1 MAWATWHGRRVTSGL
16 GRYPVDMPRTTST
29 PVPASD
35 ASAPVLRGESLTVQ
49 IESKTLLDSVS
60 VGIHG
65 GELLGVVGP
74 NGAGKSTLLR
84 ALSGDLALAAGAV
97 FIDERPLSDFDPRE
111 LARRRAVMPQSSYLP
126 FLFTAREVVRMGRAP
141 WEGERGEREHGAQ
154 LTEYAMG
161 LTDTRDYAVR
171 AYPTLS
177 GGEQSRVT
185 LARVL
190 AQETPILLIDEPTAH
205 LDLRHQHLVLQ
216 LARELASE
224 GAAVIAVLH
233 DLNLAAMYADTALV
247 LHRGE
252 LVTCGPVEQSL
263 APDLL
268 GPVFGLE
275 FVLQPHPEL
284 DRPLLVP
291 LPRSVS
297 RART

>member
-1 MAWATWHGRRVTSGL
+1 MTAN
-16 GRYPVDMPRTTST
+16 D
-29 PVPASD
+29 
-35 ASAPVLRGESLTVQ
+35 PVLRGESLTVRVDGK
-49 IESKTLLDSVS
+49 SLLDHVNVGVS
-60 VGIHG
+60 G

-74 NGAGKSTLLR
+74 NGAGKTTLLR
-84 ALSGDLALAAGAV
+84 ALSGDLELSEGTV
-97 FIDERPLSDFDPRE
+97 CIDNRPLDDFDARE

-141 WEGERGEREHGAQ
+141 WEGERGEREHGAK
-154 LTEYAMG
+154 LTDYAMG
-161 LTDTRDYAVR
+161 LTDTQDYAVR
-171 AYPTLS
+171 AFPTLS

-185 LARVL
+185 MARVL

-224 GAAVIAVLH
+224 GAAVVAVLH
-233 DLNLAAMYADTALV
+233 DLNLAAMYVDTALV

-252 LVTCGPVEQSL
+252 LVASGPVESSL
-263 APDLL
+263 HPDLL

-284 DRPLLVP
+284 ERPLLVP
-291 LPRSVS
+291 LPSTVS
-297 RART
+297 HQRG

>member
-1 MAWATWHGRRVTSGL
+1 MQSAA
-16 GRYPVDMPRTTST
+16 
-29 PVPASD
+29 PA
-35 ASAPVLRGESLTVQ
+35 LRGEDLTVR
-49 IESKTLLDSVS
+49 IDGKALIDGVSLDVR
-60 VGIHG
+60 G
-65 GELLGVVGP
+65 GDLVGVVGP
-74 NGAGKSTLLR
+74 NGAGKTTLLR
-84 ALSGDLALAAGAV
+84 ALSGDLPLDGGATY
-97 FIDERPLSDFDPRE
+97 IDGRPITDFDAKD

-141 WEGERGEREHGAQ
+141 WEGERGEREHGAK
-154 LTEYAMG
+154 LTDYAMG

-224 GAAVIAVLH
+224 GAAVVAVLH
-233 DLNLAAMYADTALV
+233 DLNLAAMYVDSAIV

-252 LVTCGPVEQSL
+252 TVAFGPVEEVLRPERIS
-263 APDLL
+263 
-268 GPVFGLE
+268 PVFGID

-284 DRPLLVP
+284 DRPMLVP
-291 LPRSVS
+291 LPASVS
-297 RART
+297 HERS

>member
-1 MAWATWHGRRVTSGL
+1 MNPT
-16 GRYPVDMPRTTST
+16 D
-29 PVPASD
+29 
-35 ASAPVLRGESLTVQ
+35 PVLRGEALTVRVD
-49 IESKTLLDSVS
+49 EKTLINDVS
-60 VGIHG
+60 LGVHG
-65 GELLGVVGP
+65 GELVGVVGP
-74 NGAGKSTLLR
+74 NGAGKTTLLR
-84 ALSGDLALAAGAV
+84 ALSGDLEVSAGTV
-97 FIDERPLSDFDPRE
+97 FIDDRPLGEFDARE

-141 WEGERGEREHGAQ
+141 WEGERGEREHGAK
-154 LTEYAMG
+154 LTDYAMG
-161 LTDTRDYAVR
+161 LTDTQDYAIR

-224 GAAVIAVLH
+224 GAAVVAVLH

-252 LVTCGPVEQSL
+252 LVASGPTEDSL
-263 APDLL
+263 HPETL
-268 GPVFGLE
+268 GPVFGMD
-275 FVLQPHPEL
+275 FVLQPHPDLE
-284 DRPLLVP
+284 RPMLVP
-291 LPRSVS
+291 LPQTVS
-297 RART
+297 HERGR

>member
-1 MAWATWHGRRVTSGL
+1 MNSN
-16 GRYPVDMPRTTST
+16 D
-29 PVPASD
+29 
-35 ASAPVLRGESLTVQ
+35 PVLRGESLGVRVDD
-49 IESKTLLDSVS
+49 KALLHDVS
-60 VGIHG
+60 MGVRG

-74 NGAGKSTLLR
+74 NGAGKTTLLK
-84 ALSGDLALAAGAV
+84 ALSGDLELSDGAV
-97 FIDERPLSDFDPRE
+97 YIDDRPLSDFDARE

-126 FLFTAREVVRMGRAP
+126 FLFTAHEVVRMGRAP
-141 WEGERGEREHGAQ
+141 WEGERGEREHGAK
-154 LTEYAMG
+154 LTDYAMS

-224 GAAVIAVLH
+224 GAAVVAVLH
-233 DLNLAAMYADTALV
+233 DLNLAAMYVDSALV

-252 LVTCGPVEQSL
+252 LVASGPAETSL
-263 APDLL
+263 HPDVLS
-268 GPVFGLE
+268 PVFGID
-275 FVLQPHPEL
+275 FVLQPHPDLE
-284 DRPLLVP
+284 RPLLVP
-291 LPRSVS
+291 LPATVS
-297 RART
+297 HEHGP

>member
-1 MAWATWHGRRVTSGL
+1 MNPT
-16 GRYPVDMPRTTST
+16 D
-29 PVPASD
+29 
-35 ASAPVLRGESLTVQ
+35 PVLRGEALTVRVDD
-49 IESKTLLDSVS
+49 KTLINDVS
-60 VGIHG
+60 IGVHG
-65 GELLGVVGP
+65 GELVGVVGP
-74 NGAGKSTLLR
+74 NGAGKTTLLR
-84 ALSGDLALAAGAV
+84 ALSGDVELSAGTV
-97 FIDERPLSDFDPRE
+97 FIDDRPLGEFDARE

-141 WEGERGEREHGAQ
+141 WEGERGEREHGAK
-154 LTEYAMG
+154 LTDYAMG
-161 LTDTRDYAVR
+161 LTDTQDYAIR

-224 GAAVIAVLH
+224 GAAVVAVLH

-252 LVTCGPVEQSL
+252 LVAAGPTEDSL
-263 APDLL
+263 HPETL
-268 GPVFGLE
+268 GPVFGMD
-275 FVLQPHPEL
+275 FVLQPHPDLE
-284 DRPLLVP
+284 RPMLVP
-291 LPRSVS
+291 LPQSVS
-297 RART
+297 HERGR

>member
-1 MAWATWHGRRVTSGL
+1 MTANE
-16 GRYPVDMPRTTST
+16 
-29 PVPASD
+29 
-35 ASAPVLRGESLTVQ
+35 PVLRGADLTVRV
-49 IESKTLLDSVS
+49 EDKTLLDSVS
-60 VGIHG
+60 IGVRG

-74 NGAGKSTLLR
+74 NGAGKTTLLK
-84 ALSGDLALAAGAV
+84 ALSGDVELAEGAV
-97 FIDERPLSDFDPRE
+97 YIDDRLLSDFDARE

-141 WEGERGEREHGAQ
+141 WEGERGESEHGAT
-154 LTEYAMG
+154 LTDYAMS

-224 GAAVIAVLH
+224 GAAVVAVLH
-233 DLNLAAMYADTALV
+233 DLNLAAMYTDTAVV
-247 LHRGE
+247 LHRGA
-252 LVTCGPVEQSL
+252 VVANGPSQEAL
-263 APDLL
+263 HPDVLS
-268 GPVFGLE
+268 PVFGMD
-275 FVLQPHPEL
+275 FVLQTHPDLE
-284 DRPLLVP
+284 RPMLIP
-291 LPRSVS
+291 LPASVS
-297 RART
+297 HDRG

>member
-1 MAWATWHGRRVTSGL
+1 MPSD
-16 GRYPVDMPRTTST
+16 RYARDVES
-29 PVPASD
+29 VAPA
-35 ASAPVLRGESLTVQ
+35 LRGQDLTVRVDGQ
-49 IESKTLLDSVS
+49 ALINGVSLDV
-60 VGIHG
+60 HG
-65 GELLGVVGP
+65 GDLVGVVGP
-74 NGAGKSTLLR
+74 NGAGKTTLLR
-84 ALSGDLALAAGAV
+84 ALAGDVPLDEGVAS
-97 FIDERPLSDFDPRE
+97 IDGRPMMDFDAKE

-141 WEGERGEREHGAQ
+141 WEGERGEREHGAR
-154 LTEYAMG
+154 LTDYAMG

-171 AYPTLS
+171 AFPSLS

-224 GAAVIAVLH
+224 GAAVVAVLH
-233 DLNLAAMYADTALV
+233 DLNLAAMYVDLAIV

-252 LVTCGPVEQSL
+252 TVAFGAVEEVLQPELL
-263 APDLL
+263 A
-268 GPVFGLE
+268 PVFGMD

-284 DRPLLVP
+284 DRPMLVP
-291 LPRSVS
+291 LPASVS
-297 RART
+297 HERG

>member
-1 MAWATWHGRRVTSGL
+1 VNQND
-16 GRYPVDMPRTTST
+16 PI
-29 PVPASD
+29 
-35 ASAPVLRGESLTVQ
+35 LRGESITVRVDD
-49 IESKTLLDSVS
+49 KALLDDVS
-60 VGIHG
+60 LGVYS

-74 NGAGKSTLLR
+74 NGAGKTTLLK
-84 ALSGDLALAAGAV
+84 ALSGDVELSAGTV
-97 FIDERPLSDFDPRE
+97 YIDNRPLKDFDARE

-141 WEGERGEREHGAQ
+141 WEGERGEREHGAR
-154 LTEYAMG
+154 LTDYAMG

-224 GAAVIAVLH
+224 GAVVVAVLH
-233 DLNLAAMYADTALV
+233 DLNLAAMYVDTAIV
-247 LHRGE
+247 LHRGQ
-252 LVTCGPVEQSL
+252 VVVCGPAQESL
-263 APDLL
+263 HPDIL
-268 GPVFGLE
+268 GPVFGID
-275 FVLQPHPEL
+275 FALQPHPNLE
-284 DRPLLVP
+284 RPLLVP
-291 LPRSVS
+291 LPTTLS
-297 RART
+297 RQRR

>member
-1 MAWATWHGRRVTSGL
+1 MNPT
-16 GRYPVDMPRTTST
+16 D
-29 PVPASD
+29 
-35 ASAPVLRGESLTVQ
+35 PVLRGEALTVRVDD
-49 IESKTLLDSVS
+49 KTLINDVS
-60 VGIHG
+60 LGVHG
-65 GELLGVVGP
+65 GELVGVVGP
-74 NGAGKSTLLR
+74 NGAGKTTLLR
-84 ALSGDLALAAGAV
+84 ALSGDVELSAGTV
-97 FIDERPLSDFDPRE
+97 FIDDRPLGEFDARE

-141 WEGERGEREHGAQ
+141 WEGERGEREHGAK

-161 LTDTRDYAVR
+161 LTDTQDYAIR

-216 LARELASE
+216 LACELASE
-224 GAAVIAVLH
+224 GAAVVAVLH

-252 LVTCGPVEQSL
+252 LVAAGPTEDSL
-263 APDLL
+263 HPETL
-268 GPVFGLE
+268 GPVFGMD
-275 FVLQPHPEL
+275 FVLQPHPDLE
-284 DRPLLVP
+284 RPMLVP
-291 LPRSVS
+291 LPQSVS
-297 RART
+297 HERGR

>member
-1 MAWATWHGRRVTSGL
+1 MQSGA
-16 GRYPVDMPRTTST
+16 
-29 PVPASD
+29 PA
-35 ASAPVLRGESLTVQ
+35 LRGEQLTVRVDGQ
-49 IESKTLLDSVS
+49 TLINGVSLDVR
-60 VGIHG
+60 G
-65 GELLGVVGP
+65 GDLVGVVGP
-74 NGAGKSTLLR
+74 NGAGKTTLLG
-84 ALSGDLALAAGAV
+84 ALSGDLPLDEGV
-97 FIDERPLSDFDPRE
+97 TYIDGRPIADFDAKE

-141 WEGERGEREHGAQ
+141 WEGERGEREHGAR
-154 LTEYAMG
+154 LTDYAMG

-224 GAAVIAVLH
+224 GAAVVAVLH
-233 DLNLAAMYADTALV
+233 DLNLAATYVDSAIV

-252 LVTCGPVEQSL
+252 TVAFGPVEDVL
-263 APDLL
+263 RPELL
-268 GPVFGLE
+268 SEVFGME
-275 FVLQPHPEL
+275 FMLQPHPQL
-284 DRPLLVP
+284 DRPMLVP
-291 LPRSVS
+291 LPASVS
-297 RART
+297 HERS

>member
-1 MAWATWHGRRVTSGL
+1 VK
-16 GRYPVDMPRTTST
+16 ST
-29 PVPASD
+29 D
-35 ASAPVLRGESLTVQ
+35 PVLRGEALTVRVDD
-49 IESKTLLDSVS
+49 KTLINDVS
-60 VGIHG
+60 LGVHG
-65 GELLGVVGP
+65 GELVGVVGP
-74 NGAGKSTLLR
+74 NGAGKTTLLR
-84 ALSGDLALAAGAV
+84 ALSGDLEVSAGTV
-97 FIDERPLSDFDPRE
+97 FIDERPLGEFDARE

-141 WEGERGEREHGAQ
+141 WEGEHGEREHGAK
-154 LTEYAMG
+154 LTDYAMG
-161 LTDTRDYAVR
+161 LTDTQDYAIR

-224 GAAVIAVLH
+224 GAAVVAVLH

-252 LVTCGPVEQSL
+252 LVAAGPTEDSL
-263 APDLL
+263 HPETL
-268 GPVFGLE
+268 GPVFGMD
-275 FVLQPHPEL
+275 FVLQSHPDLE
-284 DRPLLVP
+284 RPMLVP
-291 LPRSVS
+291 LPQSVS
-297 RART
+297 HERGR